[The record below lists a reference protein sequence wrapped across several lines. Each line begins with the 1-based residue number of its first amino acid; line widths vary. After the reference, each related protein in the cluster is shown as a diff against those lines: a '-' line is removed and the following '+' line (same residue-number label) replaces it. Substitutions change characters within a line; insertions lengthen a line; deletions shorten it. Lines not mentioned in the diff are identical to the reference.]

1 MKRALSAYLRSG
13 KKLVRP
19 IAVVILT
26 LVLFGLTDTSMPTG
40 QVAAAKPLAAASLT
54 PIKHVVFI
62 IKENRTFDN
71 YFGTFPGANGATK
84 FTNVNGKVRPLNH
97 TPDSTASGIGH
108 RWQHA
113 RLAWNNGR
121 MNQFALIPG
130 AIQNG
135 VDVADSQ
142 LYESDIPNYWAYAR
156 TYALAD
162 KFFSSIMA
170 NSFPNHLFTIA
181 AVGKNVDDNPF
192 FPSAPLP
199 RWGCDAPAGTLVRQR
214 QANGT
219 VTYTFPCFRIK
230 TLGALL
236 TEYGISWKYY
246 APPQDTPGYQ
256 WSAYNAVYGIRQT
269 AEWGKHVVDPGQFEA
284 DVASGNLPAVSW
296 LVPDTDSS
304 EHAPH
309 SSCMGENWTVQKI
322 NAIMNSPALWA
333 TTAIIV
339 VWDDFGGFYDHV
351 PPPRGA
357 NALLQYGFR
366 VPALVI
372 SPYARPG
379 YVDHKFY
386 TFTSVLGFV
395 EKTFGLP
402 PLNDLDRQSNKLFTS
417 FNWAQSPLPPLVL
430 QPRECPLSQRT
441 VGVNEFDS
449 DDPE

>member
-236 TEYGISWKYY
+236 TEYGISWKYSTHRPRIRP
-246 APPQDTPGYQ
+246 AINGRHTTRFTVSDRRRNGGSTSSTP
-256 WSAYNAVYGIRQT
+256 
-269 AEWGKHVVDPGQFEA
+269 
-284 DVASGNLPAVSW
+284 ASLKRMSLPAICRPSVGWFLTPTRASM
-296 LVPDTDSS
+296 LHT
-304 EHAPH
+304 AP
-309 SSCMGENWTVQKI
+309 V
-322 NAIMNSPALWA
+322 WA
-333 TTAIIV
+333 RI
-339 VWDDFGGFYDHV
+339 
-351 PPPRGA
+351 
-357 NALLQYGFR
+357 
-366 VPALVI
+366 
-372 SPYARPG
+372 
-379 YVDHKFY
+379 
-386 TFTSVLGFV
+386 
-395 EKTFGLP
+395 GLSKRSM
-402 PLNDLDRQSNKLFTS
+402 PL
-417 FNWAQSPLPPLVL
+417 
-430 QPRECPLSQRT
+430 
-441 VGVNEFDS
+441 
-449 DDPE
+449 